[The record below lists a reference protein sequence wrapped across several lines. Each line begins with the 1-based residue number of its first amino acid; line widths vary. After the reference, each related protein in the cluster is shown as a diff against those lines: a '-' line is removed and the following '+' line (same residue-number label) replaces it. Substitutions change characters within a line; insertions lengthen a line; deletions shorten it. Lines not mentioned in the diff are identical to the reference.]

1 MSKSKSVPQKPG
13 GKQSTNDA
21 ISTETEVAMPKSK
34 FHELITVHNDRHKH
48 NKNKIVELDAKLHFE
63 KEKVSTCM
71 TALRSYKEKL
81 NVIKDENDRMKS
93 KQKRSNVDI
102 TDTVFDI
109 DKYNKEIEE
118 GVKQYMQEHAYEL
131 EEFKLSLE
139 KL

>member
-1 MSKSKSVPQKPG
+1 MSQKTG
-13 GKQSTNDA
+13 GDKQSANDA

-34 FHELITVHNDRHKH
+34 FHEMISTHVVRHKH
-48 NKNKIVELDAKLHFE
+48 NKNKIVELDAQLHLE

-71 TALRSYKEKL
+71 KALRSYREKL

-93 KQKRSNVDI
+93 KQKRSNIDI
-102 TDTVFDI
+102 ADTVFDV

-118 GVKQYMQEHAYEL
+118 GVKQYMQEHAHEL